1 MSNNDYVYRFY
12 NDEFQLLF
20 KNKNIKNIKTIDDY
34 VWINSKNNAVLYSIV
49 NDEKYVYDNEDGII
63 GDIIY
68 NINCNQ
74 DWVWFNT
81 NNGISFY
88 NWRKFHNYEK

>member
-1 MSNNDYVYRFY
+1 M
-12 NDEFQLLF
+12 
-20 KNKNIKNIKTIDDY
+20 
-34 VWINSKNNAVLYSIV
+34 LYSII